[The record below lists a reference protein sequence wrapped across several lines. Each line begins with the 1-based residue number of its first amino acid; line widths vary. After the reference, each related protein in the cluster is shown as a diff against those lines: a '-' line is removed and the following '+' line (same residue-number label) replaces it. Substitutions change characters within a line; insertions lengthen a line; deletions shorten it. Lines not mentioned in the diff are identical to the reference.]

1 MIEMFCIC
9 TGPYNRQCGLS
20 TCNVAS
26 VTEEMNS
33 EFYLPDVAMAT
44 ILDSAVLIFKC
55 LLHIGHSPLYAFEL
69 VNIHQMS
76 DTYNAILTNTAFRIT
91 V

>member
-1 MIEMFCIC
+1 MFCIC

-44 ILDSAVLIFKC
+44 ILDSAVFSNALSILATLLYMHLSLSIFIKC
-55 LLHIGHSPLYAFEL
+55 LIPTMQY
-69 VNIHQMS
+69 
-76 DTYNAILTNTAFRIT
+76 
-91 V
+91 